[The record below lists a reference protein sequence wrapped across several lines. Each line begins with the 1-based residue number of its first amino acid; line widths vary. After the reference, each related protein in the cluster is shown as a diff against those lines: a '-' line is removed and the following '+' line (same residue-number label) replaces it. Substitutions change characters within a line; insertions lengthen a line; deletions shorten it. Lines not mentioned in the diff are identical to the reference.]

1 MELLRFILD
10 NLTYNDIFEVDAVDR
25 APFPVVFVP

>member
-10 NLTYNDIFEVDAVDR
+10 NLTYKDIFEVDAVER